1 MIWSGFAATSVGPT
15 EVLAFLFWAYKVLG
29 IMVVLR
35 GICDPGLALSVEV
48 DIWLLG
54 VVVVEAMIGSGLA
67 DVGED
72 VWLIHLGVRVAF
84 FLGFCFFPVDEDD
97 ILSKLFL
104 FHNGVH
110 TTLLASGVFLEL
122 GGVLL
127 ELVLGGVLCSGVG
140 LPCTSSCTS
149 FR

>member
-1 MIWSGFAATSVGPT
+1 MP
-15 EVLAFLFWAYKVLG
+15 WAYKVLG
-29 IMVVLR
+29 IIKLLR
-35 GICDPGLALSVEV
+35 GISDPGLALSMEV

-54 VVVVEAMIGSGLA
+54 VVVFEVVLGSGLA
-67 DVGED
+67 GEVGD

-97 ILSKLFL
+97 ILCKLFL

-127 ELVLGGVLCSGVG
+127 ELVLGGVLCSDAG

-149 FR
+149 FRCYSSSSF